1 MTLNIDSI
9 EAAFTQFLNEGKY
22 RKTPERFAILRKA
35 IELHSHFEVDALH
48 AAIEADG
55 YHVSRATVYNT
66 VELLEKAGILKKNV
80 FGPNSACYYEVH
92 HDNHIH
98 LVCNRCGKIREV
110 EDAHIAGEVMQLEP
124 ADFTPEGFAIT
135 IYGLCSSCGATQQGL
150 KDKSGDNDRD
160 GLDLS

>member
-35 IELHSHFEVDALH
+35 IELHSHFEVDTLH
-48 AAIEADG
+48 MAIENDG

-80 FGPNSACYYEVH
+80 FGQTTGSYEVN
-92 HDNHIH
+92 HDNHIQ
-98 LVCNRCGKIREV
+98 LVCKHCGMIREI
-110 EDAHIAGEVMQLEP
+110 ENDHIASEVMMLKP
-124 ADFTPEGFAIT
+124 DDFTPESFAIT
-135 IYGLCSSCGATQQGL
+135 IYGTCGSCN
-150 KDKSGDNDRD
+150 DK
-160 GLDLS
+160 

>member
-1 MTLNIDSI
+1 MTPRTDIESI
-9 EAAFTQFLNEGKY
+9 EAAFTSFLTEGKY

-48 AAIEADG
+48 MAIENDG

-80 FGPNSACYYEVH
+80 FGQNTAIYEVN

-98 LVCNRCGKIREV
+98 LVCKKCGMIREI
-110 EDAHIAGEVMQLEP
+110 ENTHIAGHVMQLDP
-124 ADFTPEGFAIT
+124 DDFPPESFAIT
-135 IYGLCSSCGATQQGL
+135 IYGVCGKCCS
-150 KDKSGDNDRD
+150 KD
-160 GLDLS
+160 

>member
-9 EAAFTQFLNEGKY
+9 EAAFTRFLNEGNY

-35 IELHSHFEVDALH
+35 IELHSHFDVDALH
-48 AAIEADG
+48 MAIENDG

-80 FGPNSACYYEVH
+80 FGQNSAMYEVH

-98 LVCNRCGKIREV
+98 LFCKRCGNIREV
-110 EDAHIAGEVMQLEP
+110 ENAHIAAHVMQLNPE
-124 ADFTPEGFAIT
+124 DFMPEGFAIT
-135 IYGLCSSCGATQQGL
+135 IYGICGSCSEELRAKT
-150 KDKSGDNDRD
+150 DN
-160 GLDLS
+160 